1 MTKHDTLTPSTSLRV
16 PRTSFTVPMYGSL
29 AALPR
34 LVSVAIVSVSTFLA
48 SASVAAAQAQS
59 ELHNPLNSQFS
70 SIPNFIAGFLK
81 VLVMVALPI
90 ISLMIV
96 VAGFQFV
103 LAQGN
108 DEKLGKAKQ
117 NFLYVVLGA
126 TLILGAW
133 VIATLIGGTVN
144 QLTNG

>member
-1 MTKHDTLTPSTSLRV
+1 MIKKISTL
-16 PRTSFTVPMYGSL
+16 SFAIYFG
-29 AALPR
+29 
-34 LVSVAIVSVSTFLA
+34 LVSI
-48 SASVAAAQAQS
+48 AAAQAQS
-59 ELHNPLNSQFS
+59 QLNNPLNSQFS

-90 ISLMIV
+90 ISLFIV
-96 VAGFQFV
+96 IAGFQFV

-108 DEKLGKAKQ
+108 EEKLGKAKQ

-133 VIATLIGGTVN
+133 VIATLIGGTVT

>member
-1 MTKHDTLTPSTSLRV
+1 MIGSLIKSLRLASGALVAYLTLT
-16 PRTSFTVPMYGSL
+16 
-29 AALPR
+29 
-34 LVSVAIVSVSTFLA
+34 SVAL
-48 SASVAAAQAQS
+48 AQS
-59 ELHNPLNSQFS
+59 AQLQNPLNSQFS

-108 DEKLGKAKQ
+108 EEKLSKAKN
-117 NFLYVVLGA
+117 NFLYVLIGSI
-126 TLILGAW
+126 LILGAW

>member
-1 MTKHDTLTPSTSLRV
+1 MTKKIASALRFAGTSV
-16 PRTSFTVPMYGSL
+16 SAFL
-29 AALPR
+29 AS
-34 LVSVAIVSVSTFLA
+34 VSVAM
-48 SASVAAAQAQS
+48 AQS
-59 ELHNPLNSQFS
+59 GSAQLQNPLNSQFS

-108 DEKLGKAKQ
+108 EEALGKAKR
-117 NFLYVVLGA
+117 NFLYVLLGS